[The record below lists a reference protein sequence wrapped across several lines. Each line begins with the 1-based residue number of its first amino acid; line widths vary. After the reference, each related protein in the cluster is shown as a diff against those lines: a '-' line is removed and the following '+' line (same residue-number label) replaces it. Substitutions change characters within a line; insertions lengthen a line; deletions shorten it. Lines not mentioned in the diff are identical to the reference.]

1 MTPTLPLPMGV
12 EKLKASTADVEC
24 DTCLLLYK
32 TANPHYIQMMDGENV
47 IVSFAQLPLSF
58 IVQGFGRRTITITIT
73 ILCSLMRVVFVVLA
87 WQWTAQFF

>member
-32 TANPHYIQMMDGENV
+32 IANPHYIQMMDGEDV

-58 IVQGFGRRTITITIT
+58 IVQGFGRRTIT